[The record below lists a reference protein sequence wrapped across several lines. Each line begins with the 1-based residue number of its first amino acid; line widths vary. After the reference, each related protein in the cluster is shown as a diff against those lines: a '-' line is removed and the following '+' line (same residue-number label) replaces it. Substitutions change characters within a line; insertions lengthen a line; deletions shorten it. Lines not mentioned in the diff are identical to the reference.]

1 MQQILFI
8 CGMPGSGKSTLGKRL
23 ANKLLYD
30 FQDLDKCIEKYSGQT
45 PASLIH
51 AFGEDHFRKIEAEVL
66 RTISLQNS
74 CVVSCGGGTPC
85 FHDNLKWMKEQ
96 GTVLFL
102 DVPLVSLIQRILQAD
117 GLKKR
122 PLLGENPEEAQ
133 NKLSQIWLEREPF
146 FNQIEWWE
154 NGLSVN
160 IDRLVEKVN
169 ALKINEA

>member
-1 MQQILFI
+1 MQQLLFI

-30 FQDLDKCIEKYSGQT
+30 FCDLDKCIEKYSGQST
-45 PASLIH
+45 ASLIQ
-51 AFGEDHFRKIEAEVL
+51 AFGEDHFRKIEADVL
-66 RTISLQNS
+66 RNFSFQNP

-85 FHDNLKWMKEQ
+85 FHDNLNWMKKQ
-96 GTVLFL
+96 GTLMFL

-154 NGLSVN
+154 NGLSIN

>member
-30 FQDLDKCIEKYSGQT
+30 FQDLDKCIEKHSGLT
-45 PASLIH
+45 PAALIQT
-51 AFGEDHFRKIEAEVL
+51 FGEAHFREIEAEVL
-66 RTISLQNS
+66 RKISLQNS

-85 FHDNLKWMKEQ
+85 FYDNLNWMKEH
-96 GTVLFL
+96 GTVLFI

-122 PLLGENPEEAQ
+122 PLLGENPEDAQ
-133 NKLSQIWLEREPF
+133 KKLPQIWLEREPYF
-146 FNQIEWWE
+146 QQIEWWE
-154 NGLSVN
+154 TGLSIN
-160 IDRLVEKVN
+160 IDRLAEKVN